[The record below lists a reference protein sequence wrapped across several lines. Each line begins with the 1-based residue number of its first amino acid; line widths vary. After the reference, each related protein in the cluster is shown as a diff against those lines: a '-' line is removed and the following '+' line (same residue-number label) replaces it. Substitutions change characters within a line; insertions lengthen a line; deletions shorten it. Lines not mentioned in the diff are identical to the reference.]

1 MAGFRHFSSVVV
13 ASACIAAAMAGCW
26 SAPDEEL
33 TEQTKQIKTIQS
45 LAKKESDEAV
55 DRVME
60 FTNAPDRMTARTAVW
75 ALGQMKSPR
84 ATKKLEDVAKRHPEG
99 EIRFEAVTALSFKT
113 PDEARPV
120 LRQVVERDPDPNVR
134 GAAAAAFGQV
144 GTLDDV
150 EFLSKALAGDESVV
164 VQSRAVA
171 AVERLVGVRFR
182 FDPTAPAEV
191 RREVINRLRHYA
203 PLIAE
208 KQKHKRKVAQNRSPP

>member
-13 ASACIAAAMAGCW
+13 VASVLIATAMTGCS

-33 TEQTKQIKTIQS
+33 TEQSKQIKTIQD

-60 FTNAPDRMTARTAVW
+60 FANAPDRMTARTAVW

-84 ATKKLEDVAKRHPEG
+84 ATKKLEEVAKHHPEG
-99 EIRFEAVTALSFKT
+99 EIRFEAVTSLSFKT

-120 LRQVVERDPDPNVR
+120 LKQVVECDPDPDVR

-150 EFLSKALAGDESVV
+150 DFLAKALAGDESVV

-171 AVERLVGVRFR
+171 AVERLVGVHFQ

-191 RREVINRLRHYA
+191 RREVINRVRQYA

-208 KQKHKRKVAQNRSPP
+208 KHKRKVTRNRSPP